1 MVGFSVDFDKVVS
14 APLPVSFTCYT
25 NILWFLFSIYVF
37 LHHFRS
43 KLNYLN
49 YRIFWEWFSYPE
61 MNYLLLTIFIECIW
75 TSFSGKHNQ
84 ISVIGN
90 QYREDVLTPT
100 AIKPQRV
107 KRVLDVQKKV
117 NITLIF
123 PIDIWHFKQVFFGLS
138 FTPFCDTF
146 FWFLRQNKIYYCIYN
161 DFLSSCKGSNIYV
174 VEIMLFQRAKWHS
187 Y

>member
-14 APLPVSFTCYT
+14 AP
-25 NILWFLFSIYVF
+25 FLFLSHVTPIFYGFFLVFMFF

-61 MNYLLLTIFIECIW
+61 MNYLLLTIFAECIW

-90 QYREDVLTPT
+90 QYREDVLPPT

-117 NITLIF
+117 TITLIF
-123 PIDIWHFKQVFFGLS
+123 PIDIWHFKQVFFGLFAWLAVMKS
-138 FTPFCDTF
+138 SNCTLEKESETF
-146 FWFLRQNKIYYCIYN
+146 FIRRFYKFHNLIHK
-161 DFLSSCKGSNIYV
+161 SCS
-174 VEIMLFQRAKWHS
+174 
-187 Y
+187 